1 MNINM
6 RIFVG
11 LIIAV
16 LFLICVLVLTKLI
29 AKKNT
34 IIESE
39 ESFLNSKEEEE
50 KETVEY
56 ESEPVKINTGSH
68 RRDSK
73 IGSSLEFA
81 YIDETCEDTVN
92 DDVKKE
98 LIEEVPQPPSEP
110 GPKIPMT
117 VSTKCKPCLR
127 ELKSHTKNESNQSSD
142 GTSDESSD
150 ESSEKTID
158 KNPDIMPH
166 ADLYDKYLEPQ
177 PNADSPYGFV
187 FFPNK
192 YWKQWQTKAPV
203 CVPTSPCKVQPT
215 CTNGVPVDVL
225 DYTQV
230 GSMMPKFEYKEEY
243 KE

>member
-1 MNINM
+1 
-6 RIFVG
+6 
-11 LIIAV
+11 
-16 LFLICVLVLTKLI
+16 
-29 AKKNT
+29 
-34 IIESE
+34 
-39 ESFLNSKEEEE
+39 
-50 KETVEY
+50 
-56 ESEPVKINTGSH
+56 
-68 RRDSK
+68 
-73 IGSSLEFA
+73 
-81 YIDETCEDTVN
+81 
-92 DDVKKE
+92 
-98 LIEEVPQPPSEP
+98 
-110 GPKIPMT
+110 MT

-142 GTSDESSD
+142 GTSD

>member
-1 MNINM
+1 MNINI

-16 LFLICVLVLTKLI
+16 LFLICVFVLTKLI
-29 AKKNT
+29 AKTNT
-34 IIESE
+34 ITGTE
-39 ESFLNSKEEEE
+39 ESFLNSKEENET
-50 KETVEY
+50 ETVEY

-81 YIDETCEDTVN
+81 YIDETCEDTVK

-98 LIEEVPQPPSEP
+98 LIEEVPQPSYDR
-110 GPKIPMT
+110 GSQIPIT
-117 VSTKCKPCLR
+117 VSTKSNPYLT
-127 ELKSHTKNESNQSSD
+127 ELKSHTKSA
-142 GTSDESSD
+142 SDETTD
-150 ESSEKTID
+150 ETKEKTID

-177 PNADSPYGFV
+177 PNVDSPYGFV

-215 CTNGVPVDVL
+215 ATNGVPVDVL

-243 KE
+243 NQ

>member
-29 AKKNT
+29 AKTNT

-39 ESFLNSKEEEE
+39 ESFLNSKEEE

-92 DDVKKE
+92 DDVKKD

-127 ELKSHTKNESNQSSD
+127 ELKSHTKNASNESSE
-142 GTSDESSD
+142 GALDESSNEAAD
-150 ESSEKTID
+150 KTID